1 MKHKTVLESKAEQ
14 ERSSHEAAGNDAGFS
29 PGDLHWALAKH
40 EGEALS
46 AIAQGIEEI
55 PDFPPPAN
63 LLPDVMGTLRKIK
76 IPWWLRLY
84 RWAKIPRTFSITPL
98 TLTPATGM
106 LLVLIVFL
114 LLNSE
119 GGKTRQ
125 LPDKLAGGRVPVVF
139 SFKMPEA
146 QSVRVVGS
154 FNDWHGQD
162 CEMKKDEKE
171 GTWTVTLW
179 LKSGRYEYA
188 FLVDG
193 RKVLLDPRAVFYQ
206 DDGFGNQNNLL
217 FIGNADETSI

>member
-14 ERSSHEAAGNDAGFS
+14 ERASLETARNDTGCS
-29 PGDLHWALAKH
+29 PEDLHCAHAEH
-40 EGEALS
+40 EGEALF
-46 AIAQGIEEI
+46 AIAQGIEEM

-63 LLPDVMGTLRKIK
+63 LLPDVMGTLLKTK

-98 TLTPATGM
+98 TLTPAAGM
-106 LLVLIVFL
+106 LLVFVFFL
-114 LLNSE
+114 LLGSE

-139 SFKMPEA
+139 SFRMPEA

-188 FLVDG
+188 FLVDE
-193 RKVLLDPRAVFYQ
+193 RKVLLDPRAAFYQ
-206 DDGFGNQNNLL
+206 DDGFGNQNNIL